1 MMAKLLKLTA
11 LLFVTLILSSV
22 FSFAAEQEFPD
33 VIDVVIIP
41 TADSYTFNVTLS
53 SPYDS
58 ASRYA
63 DAFRIMSPEGEVY
76 GVRELLHDHAY
87 EQPFTRALR
96 QIYIPEN
103 VTEVIV
109 QGRDQQYGWGGKTQT
124 LTLPKH

>member
-1 MMAKLLKLTA
+1 MRNLLTLNARMFAVLVLT
-11 LLFVTLILSSV
+11 FGFT
-22 FSFAAEQEFPD
+22 FAAEQQFPN
-33 VIDVVIIP
+33 VVDVVIIP
-41 TADSYTFNVTLS
+41 SGESYTFNVTLS

-63 DAFRIMSPEGEVY
+63 DAFRVMSADGDVY

-96 QIYIPEN
+96 QVFIPEN

-109 QGRDQQYGWGGKTQT
+109 QGRDQKYGWGGETKT
-124 LTLPKH
+124 LTLPGH